1 MADFAVKLYCSCLT
15 ENKNRTVDLGTL
27 SAAPQKKLLQLDN
40 KNVSFRVHPCF
51 GRTPSGP
58 IFFVNV
64 SGRFPGLWGGG
75 GASQEDDES
84 TTHLVRTLRQ
94 WQYAIMHGCNSE
106 LRLKSNILTGRC
118 ENEWR
123 DGEDRKEMETTSPPQ
138 IRF

>member
-1 MADFAVKLYCSCLT
+1 MY
-15 ENKNRTVDLGTL
+15 LGD
-27 SAAPQKKLLQLDN
+27 SPDY
-40 KNVSFRVHPCF
+40 
-51 GRTPSGP
+51 G
-58 IFFVNV
+58 
-64 SGRFPGLWGGG
+64 GGG

-84 TTHLVRTLRQ
+84 ITHLVRTLRQ

-106 LRLKSNILTGRC
+106 LRLKSNILTMGRC